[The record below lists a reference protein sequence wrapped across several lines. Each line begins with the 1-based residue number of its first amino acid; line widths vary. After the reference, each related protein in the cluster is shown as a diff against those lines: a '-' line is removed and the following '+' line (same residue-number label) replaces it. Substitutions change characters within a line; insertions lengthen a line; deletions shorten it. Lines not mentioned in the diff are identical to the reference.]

1 MRSRGTTICT
11 TKSILSSVTCHER
24 PNSLVENQ
32 VDLFRFQAAQPTFQK
47 ARETQEEAATD
58 GKIEK
63 SNFYNDLDHS
73 LSHADIEK
81 HRERI
86 EAQLSSKPRNAFL
99 VHRTK
104 SLKW

>member
-47 ARETQEEAATD
+47 ARERQEEAATD

-63 SNFYNDLDHS
+63 SNFYDDLDHS
-73 LSHADIEK
+73 PSQANLRNTAG
-81 HRERI
+81 
-86 EAQLSSKPRNAFL
+86 LSKPNEAPVLLFSKL
-99 VHRTK
+99 
-104 SLKW
+104 